1 MLMTLSIRPNTFS
14 LSWLSG
20 TKGSDAEWRESI
32 SSSCDTLLLGLNL
45 DDLWP
50 VGLVGSAS
58 FDVPWELL
66 ALGLEAVVIT
76 VDSDWVL
83 LFLVDFR
90 GFSDSKLE
98 MGWITW
104 GSNGHSVSL
113 SSSFDTGKYAGAVE
127 LSNIGVGG
135 WVRALPDGP
144 DLVGCNFDSIH
155 SWVAF

>member
-1 MLMTLSIRPNTFS
+1 MCH
-14 LSWLSG
+14 G
-20 TKGSDAEWRESI
+20 
-32 SSSCDTLLLGLNL
+32 
-45 DDLWP
+45 
-50 VGLVGSAS
+50 
-58 FDVPWELL
+58 ELL
-66 ALGLEAVVIT
+66 ALGLEAGVVA

-83 LFLVDFR
+83 LFLVDFC

-98 MGWITW
+98 MGWITG

-113 SSSFDTGKYAGAVE
+113 SSSFDTGKYAGVVE

-155 SWVAF
+155 SWVAFWMSLLKSTSSSLSLTQTSARVFLCPRAELRN